1 MSTER
6 RAGEP
11 RRDGRRKGCRAKT
24 CLSQELQDKGG
35 FKTCGVSWD
44 LAAEAKA
51 IKEEHRKKEKRIGRL
66 WERPRGRYIIMRR
79 VRKPG
84 NG

>member
-1 MSTER
+1 MW
-6 RAGEP
+6 
-11 RRDGRRKGCRAKT
+11 DGGIKGCRAIT

-35 FKTCGVSWD
+35 FKTCGVSWE

-51 IKEEHRKKEKRIGRL
+51 IKEEHRKKR
-66 WERPRGRYIIMRR
+66 ERDRAPTGTPRGRHVITSG
-79 VRKPG
+79 KTG